1 MLKKTLFFSVFI
13 FLNIC
18 FYIFYN
24 QFFKLY
30 HYNSIIIETP
40 RAVGSYYNDAI
51 VKKFNVKYEIDF
63 KLSDFKNF
71 DKIQKWKFNN
81 NSIMHEKVNEYNSIN
96 VFNLLDDEFDFIE
109 QDIIFYQIFD
119 QDEDQLNIKLNNFS
133 KEMNLINK
141 RIVKNCNKEE
151 KRKKEYK
158 KYKDNFIEDEKNI
171 ILNFLFFEFYKE
183 YYNSRIIFCS
193 DMKIKIYDKKTIQ
206 KYNIL
211 FLSFL
216 STLIIILSLIF
227 TFSLI
232 NDFKK
237 R

>member
-1 MLKKTLFFSVFI
+1 M
-13 FLNIC
+13 NIC

-24 QFFKLY
+24 QFFKFY

-40 RAVGSYYNDAI
+40 KYVGSYYNDEI
-51 VKKFNVKYEIDF
+51 IKKFNKYEIDF

-81 NSIMHEKVNEYNSIN
+81 NTIMFEKINENNSVQI
-96 VFNLLDDEFDFIE
+96 FNLLDDEFDFKKK
-109 QDIIFYQIFD
+109 DIIFYQIFD

-141 RIVKNCNKEE
+141 KIVHNCNKEE

-158 KYKDNFIEDEKNI
+158 KYNDNFIEDEKNI
-171 ILNFLFFEFYKE
+171 ILKFLFFELYKE
-183 YYNSRIIFCS
+183 YYNTRIIFCL
-193 DMKIKIYDKKTIQ
+193 DMKIKTYDKKTIQ

-216 STLIIILSLIF
+216 STSIIILSLIF